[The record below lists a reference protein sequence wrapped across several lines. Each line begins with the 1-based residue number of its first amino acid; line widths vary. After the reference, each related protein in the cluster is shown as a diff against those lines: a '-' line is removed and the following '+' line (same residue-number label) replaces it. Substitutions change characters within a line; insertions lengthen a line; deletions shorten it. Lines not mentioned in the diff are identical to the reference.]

1 MMGNSR
7 SYDIRLLDGDGQLL
21 LVIPMVGDSDQAV
34 SMKAGQML
42 SKHGAAAYEI
52 RKLPHV
58 SAKPNIGA

>member
-1 MMGNSR
+1 M
-7 SYDIRLLDGDGQLL
+7 L

-34 SMKAGQML
+34 SLKAGQML